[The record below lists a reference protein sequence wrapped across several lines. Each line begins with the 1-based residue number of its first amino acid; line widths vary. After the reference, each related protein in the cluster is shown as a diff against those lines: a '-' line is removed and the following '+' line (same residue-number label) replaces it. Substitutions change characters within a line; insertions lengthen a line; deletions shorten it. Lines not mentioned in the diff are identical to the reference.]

1 MYFSLSAK
9 CKKEDGT
16 HNQHREGFS
25 FSNQSGQNREDSS
38 AKSIFELKDGQKISA
53 QVNQTKTEAAGDTRQ
68 TVEEK
73 DQGSPEPSVVHPTKK
88 LSHFLRKIN
97 LQMSEQL

>member
-25 FSNQSGQNREDSS
+25 FSKQTGQNREDS
-38 AKSIFELKDGQKISA
+38 AKSIFELKDVQTISA

-88 LSHFLRKIN
+88 
-97 LQMSEQL
+97 